1 MQRLDTVDN
10 DFRVNRGVGIGRQG
24 ARQLPRAAR
33 RGTFLRRDAWIFH
46 GRETRRAGQTSGF
59 AATRGGGF
67 VERRHRRA
75 NRDEGGGVY
84 DHDLKRRPR
93 KHHTERTDA
102 HTLAAKTDDV
112 CKFRY

>member
-1 MQRLDTVDN
+1 
-10 DFRVNRGVGIGRQG
+10 
-24 ARQLPRAAR
+24 
-33 RGTFLRRDAWIFH
+33 
-46 GRETRRAGQTSGF
+46 
-59 AATRGGGF
+59 